1 MKLTEQ
7 QKERVEKLLSQMTL
21 DEKIGQMNLESPS
34 IVGGFD
40 VPFEELIEMMTDG
53 RISQEEFQK
62 IMSTATRDFHEE
74 DIRAG
79 LVGAMMGDD
88 SLKAN
93 ELQRIAV
100 EESRLGIPL
109 IMGFDVIHGLRTV
122 YPIAIAEAGTFDEKL
137 FEKTARVAAKESRA
151 HGICWN
157 FAPMIDVA
165 RDSRWGRVSEGPG
178 EDPYLASCFA
188 KAKIRGLQNDR
199 SSRENYVAA
208 CLKHYVAYSA
218 CESGR
223 DYNTT
228 SMSVSQL
235 HNVYLPPFQAAVEEG
250 AASAMASFNDL
261 NGVPCTVNTYTLRE
275 ILKETYGIEGF
286 VVSDANGI
294 KECVTHGIAED
305 DADAGIQAALAGL
318 DMDMGTHIYKDHLKD
333 AVERGKVSMQV
344 IDEAVRRILYVKMW
358 LGLFENPY
366 VSESQ
371 IAQYAEEIPAE
382 HIETALEAAEKSIV
396 LLKNDGN
403 VLPLNRKQKISLV
416 GTLAGNAEEVIGAW
430 AMSWK
435 NEDCVSILEGL
446 KNSGAEVAYYPC
458 GGPEGEINDAEIER
472 ACAEGDVVV
481 AVVGELVN
489 MTGEASSKANIELPG
504 KQREMLAK
512 ILEKLD
518 SPAEEQ
524 EYAEEQG
531 YAEKRRYTEKRKK
544 PLVTVLMNGR
554 PLALGWEAE
563 KLPVIVEAWHLGIQM
578 GNAVASV
585 LLGDVNPS
593 GKLASSFPSVN
604 GQCPIYYNHPS
615 TGRPGSKSKF
625 TSRYLDA
632 PFDALFPFGYGL
644 SYTTFTYE
652 DLKVRETEDAL
663 HVSVLLKN
671 TGNREGTETVQLY
684 MQDVTASLVRPVKEL
699 KGFVRIELAAGEEK
713 RAELL
718 LKKKEMGFY
727 NNQGDYVLED
737 GLFRIYVG
745 GNSREC
751 LCEEIRITFV

>member
-1 MKLTEQ
+1 MRLTEQ
-7 QKERVEKLLSQMTL
+7 QKNRVEELLSQMTL
-21 DEKIGQMNLESPS
+21 EEKIGQMNLESPS

-88 SLKAN
+88 PVKAN
-93 ELQRIAV
+93 ELQKIAV

-122 YPIAIAEAGTFDEKL
+122 YPIAIAEAGTFDEDL
-137 FEKTARVAAKESRA
+137 FECTAGIAAKESRA
-151 HGICWN
+151 HGIGWN

-165 RDSRWGRVSEGPG
+165 RDCRWGRVSEGPG
-178 EDPYLASCFA
+178 EDPYLASRFA
-188 KAKIRGLQNDR
+188 RAKIKGLQNDR
-199 SSRENYVAA
+199 ASSENYVAA

-228 SMSVSQL
+228 SMSVSQI
-235 HNVYLPPFQAAVEEG
+235 HNVYLPPFKAAVEEG

-261 NGVPCTVNTYTLRE
+261 NGVPCTVNPYTLRE
-275 ILKETYGIEGF
+275 ILKGLYGMKGF

-294 KECVTHGIAED
+294 RECVTHGIAEND
-305 DADAGIQAALAGL
+305 EDAGIQSANAGL
-318 DMDMGTHIYKDHLKD
+318 DMDMGTHIYKDHLKK
-333 AVERGKVSMQV
+333 AVEDGKVSMEAV
-344 IDEAVRRILYVKMW
+344 DEAVRRILSVKMW

-366 VSESQ
+366 VPEVSIEK
-371 IAQYAEEIPAE
+371 YTGRIPAE
-382 HIETALEAAEKSIV
+382 HAEVALEAAKKSIV
-396 LLKNDGN
+396 LLKNEGN
-403 VLPLNRKQKISLV
+403 VLPLSKQQKISLV
-416 GTLAGNAEEVIGAW
+416 GTLAANEEEIIGAW

-446 KNSGAEVAYYPC
+446 KNSGVDVCYYPC
-458 GGPEGEINDAEIER
+458 GGPEDEVNPEEVTK
-472 ACAEGDVVV
+472 ACEEGDVVV
-481 AVVGELVN
+481 AVVGELVS
-489 MTGEASSKANIELPG
+489 MSGEASSKANVELPG
-504 KQREMLAK
+504 KQREMLSLL
-512 ILEKLD
+512 LEK
-518 SPAEEQ
+518 
-524 EYAEEQG
+524 
-531 YAEKRRYTEKRKK
+531 TEAAGKK
-544 PLVTVLMNGR
+544 LVTVLMNGR

-563 KLPVIVEAWHLGIQM
+563 HLPVLVEAWHLGVQM
-578 GNAVASV
+578 GNALAAV
-585 LLGDVNPS
+585 LTGEENPS

-644 SYTTFTYE
+644 SYTTFAYS
-652 DLKVRETEDAL
+652 DLKVEEEKESLR
-663 HVSVLLKN
+663 VSVQLKN
-671 TGNREGTETVQLY
+671 TGDRKGTEAVQLY

-699 KGFVRIELAAGEEK
+699 RGFQRVELEAGEAKAVSLE
-713 RAELL
+713 
-718 LKKKEMGFY
+718 LKKRDMGFY
-727 NNQGDYVLED
+727 NNQGEYVLED
-737 GLFRIYVG
+737 GLFRIYAG
-745 GNSREC
+745 GNSRDC
-751 LCEEIRITFV
+751 LCEEIRLNF

>member
-88 SLKAN
+88 PVKAN

-208 CLKHYVAYSA
+208 CLKHYVAYGA

-371 IAQYAEEIPAE
+371 IAQYAEAIPAE

-416 GTLAGNAEEVIGAW
+416 GTLTGNAEEVIGAW

-435 NEDCVSILEGL
+435 KEDCVSILEGL

-518 SPAEEQ
+518 SPAEKQ
-524 EYAEEQG
+524 
-531 YAEKRRYTEKRKK
+531 EKRKK

-751 LCEEIRITFV
+751 LCEETRITFA

>member
-7 QKERVEKLLSQMTL
+7 QKNRVEELLSQMTL
-21 DEKIGQMNLESPS
+21 EEKIGQMNLESPS

-88 SLKAN
+88 PVKAN
-93 ELQRIAV
+93 ELQKIAV

-122 YPIAIAEAGTFDEKL
+122 YPIAIAEAGTFDEDL
-137 FEKTARVAAKESRA
+137 FERTAGIAAKESRA
-151 HGICWN
+151 HGIGWN

-165 RDSRWGRVSEGPG
+165 RDCRWGRVSEGPG
-178 EDPYLASCFA
+178 EDPYLASRFA
-188 KAKIRGLQNDR
+188 RAKIKGLQNDR
-199 SSRENYVAA
+199 ASSENYVAA

-228 SMSVSQL
+228 SMSVSLL
-235 HNVYLPPFQAAVEEG
+235 HNVYLPPFKAAVEEG

-261 NGVPCTVNTYTLRE
+261 NGVPCTVNPYTLRK
-275 ILKETYGIEGF
+275 ILKELYGMEGF

-294 KECVTHGIAED
+294 RECVTHGIAEND
-305 DADAGIQAALAGL
+305 EDAGIQSANAGL
-318 DMDMGTHIYKDHLKD
+318 DMDMGTHIYKDYLKK
-333 AVERGKVSMQV
+333 AVEDGKVSMEAV
-344 IDEAVRRILYVKMW
+344 NEAVRRILSVKMW

-366 VSESQ
+366 VPEASIEK
-371 IAQYAEEIPAE
+371 YTGRIPAE
-382 HIETALEAAEKSIV
+382 HAEVALEAAKKSIV
-396 LLKNDGN
+396 LLKNEGN
-403 VLPLNRKQKISLV
+403 VLPLSKQQKISLV
-416 GTLAGNAEEVIGAW
+416 GTLAANEEEIIGAW

-446 KNSGAEVAYYPC
+446 KNSGVDVCYYPC
-458 GGPEGEINDAEIER
+458 GGPEDEVNPEEVTK
-472 ACAEGDVVV
+472 ACEEGDVVV
-481 AVVGELVN
+481 AVVGELVS
-489 MTGEASSKANIELPG
+489 MSGEASSKANVELPG
-504 KQREMLAK
+504 KQREMLSLL
-512 ILEKLD
+512 LEK
-518 SPAEEQ
+518 
-524 EYAEEQG
+524 
-531 YAEKRRYTEKRKK
+531 TEAAGKK
-544 PLVTVLMNGR
+544 LVTVLMNGR

-563 KLPVIVEAWHLGIQM
+563 HLPVLVEAWHLGVQM
-578 GNAVASV
+578 GNALAAV
-585 LLGDVNPS
+585 LTGEENPS

-644 SYTTFTYE
+644 SYTTFAYS
-652 DLKVRETEDAL
+652 DLKVEEEKESLR
-663 HVSVLLKN
+663 VSVQLKN
-671 TGNREGTETVQLY
+671 TGDRKGTEAVQLY

-699 KGFVRIELAAGEEK
+699 RGFQRVELEAGEAKAVSLE
-713 RAELL
+713 
-718 LKKKEMGFY
+718 LKKQDMGFY
-727 NNQGDYVLED
+727 NNQGEYVLED
-737 GLFRIYVG
+737 GLFRIYAG
-745 GNSREC
+745 GNSRDC
-751 LCEEIRITFV
+751 LCEEIRLNF